1 MLERVGVC
9 IAPCTRLERF
19 LIPRSERL
27 SERSTLVLTSL
38 AGGNKHGYALIKD
51 VESFSG
57 VKLGPGTLYAALSRL
72 EQEGLIRALPESDR
86 RRPYEITAAGTDAL
100 AARLSE
106 SVRVARLGLSRLG
119 MASR

>member
-1 MLERVGVC
+1 
-9 IAPCTRLERF
+9 
-19 LIPRSERL
+19 L